1 MMRFSMRKVL
11 AVGAALAA
19 ALAAWFLF
27 APQAIGGSVAYLVVE
42 GTSMKPGLS
51 GGDLVVVRS
60 ADGYAAGDVVSYR
73 NPVAKRTF
81 VHRILRAEQGRFVL
95 KGDANPYPDAGR
107 PGAAEI
113 DGKLWFALP
122 YVGSA
127 LGWLAVPM
135 HAALVGGLCV
145 LLLSGGGG
153 AAVQRRKR
161 RRRGV
166 FPAEAPQ
173 PAPTS
178 LETPSGPMFSGRWV
192 TYAMLVTGVA
202 ALAVAALGL
211 VAFSRETTTEL
222 DRKVPYRE
230 SASFAYWADVPPG
243 VVYSDGRVDSGEPV
257 FLRLVDELRTR
268 FEYRLLTDA
277 ALNTSGRI
285 LLTAIVSDADGWSR
299 RIDLGPASDFE
310 GGFAAASGTLDLHRV
325 QKLVADVERATG
337 VAHESYTVTLAPSV
351 DLGGRLAGA
360 DISDRFTPTLKF
372 RLDRLTLTLDQNTS
386 DRLAPSRTRSAQE
399 HILRPGAFSALGTEI
414 RVTQLRR
421 ITVAAGL
428 ALLVVFLVI
437 AVLRAKAL
445 RRGESFRIEA
455 RYGHL
460 FVPVSPSASE
470 TLGPLVDV
478 ATMEGLARLAEP
490 ANRPI
495 LHSERLGAHSYFVE
509 DGGVVYRYLTGQAQ
523 RTALVHEDEE
533 EAAAAR
539 LRLLGRHG

>member
-1 MMRFSMRKVL
+1 MRFSLRKML
-11 AVGAALAA
+11 AVCAALAA
-19 ALAAWFLF
+19 ALAAWVLF
-27 APQAIGGSVAYLVVE
+27 APQAIGGSVAYLVVD

-60 ADGYAAGDVVSYR
+60 ADGYAAGDVVAYR
-73 NPVAKRTF
+73 SPVAGRTF
-81 VHRILRAEQGRFVL
+81 VHRILRAEQGRFVM

-107 PGAAEI
+107 PGVAAI
-113 DGKLWFALP
+113 DGKLWFAVP

-127 LGWLAVPM
+127 LGWLGVPM
-135 HAALVGGLCV
+135 HAAVVGGLLV

-161 RRRGV
+161 RRRAV

-173 PAPTS
+173 RAPTN
-178 LETPSGPMFSGRWV
+178 LETPSAPIFSGRWA

-202 ALAVAALGL
+202 ALAIAALGL
-211 VAFSRETTTEL
+211 IAFSRETTTEL

-230 SASFAYWADVPPG
+230 SGSFAYWADVPPG
-243 VVYSDGRVDSGEPV
+243 IVYSDGRVDTGEPV
-257 FLRLVDELRTR
+257 FLRLVDKLRTR

-285 LLTAIVSDADGWSR
+285 VLTAIVSDADGWQR

-310 GGFAAASGTLDLHRV
+310 GGFAAASGTLDLQQV
-325 QKLVADVERATG
+325 QKLIAGVEHSTG

-351 DLGGRLAGA
+351 DLGGRLAGVE
-360 DISDRFTPTLKF
+360 ISDRFTPALKF
-372 RLDRLTLTLDQNTS
+372 RLDPLTLTLDQNTS
-386 DRLAPSRTRSAQE
+386 DRLAPLRMRSAQA
-399 HILRPGAFSALGTEI
+399 HLLRPGAFSALGAEI
-414 RVTQLRR
+414 RVTELRR
-421 ITVAAGL
+421 VTVAAGL
-428 ALLVVFLVI
+428 VLLVVLLVI
-437 AVLRAKAL
+437 AILRTKAL
-445 RRGESFRIEA
+445 RRGEPFRIES

-460 FVPVSPSASE
+460 LVPVSPSAPE
-470 TLGPLVDV
+470 ALGPLVEV

-490 ANRPI
+490 GNRPI

-509 DGGVVYRYLTGQAQ
+509 DGGVVYRYSTGGAQ
-523 RTALVHEDEE
+523 RTDSVDEE
-533 EAAAAR
+533 EEAAAR